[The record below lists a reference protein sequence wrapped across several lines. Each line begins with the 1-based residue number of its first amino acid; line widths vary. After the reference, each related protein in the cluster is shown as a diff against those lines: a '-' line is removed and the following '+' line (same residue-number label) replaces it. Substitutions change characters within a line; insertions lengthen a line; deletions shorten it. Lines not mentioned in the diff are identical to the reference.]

1 MIVVDISDNYL
12 INGTEISLITNET
25 AYGWQT
31 VAEVNDEYH
40 YLGDV
45 LCNIETAV
53 CLWQELN
60 GRLLSVQE
68 LHTIL
73 VENGLREK

>member
-1 MIVVDISDNYL
+1 MTVLDHCENYV
-12 INGTEISLITNET
+12 INGTDISLVTNET

-31 VAEVNDEYH
+31 VAEVNGDYH
-40 YLGDV
+40 YLGDE

-53 CLWQELN
+53 ALWQDLN

-73 VENGLREK
+73 VENGLKDK